1 VQNIVNKFSVIDSRG
16 MTLLTP
22 FVISKEKKIVYFHI
36 AKTGGSTIH
45 NMLRRNRLD
54 DGVLFNKKGN
64 YHEKLE
70 YFKDVAENWDKYF
83 KFTFIRN
90 KYDLL
95 FSLWVYDGKPGRT
108 FENFVK
114 SIVWPS
120 KDQYGYCIDQ
130 HYLTVDSGKCLFDYI
145 GRQENFRY
153 DLDAVIKIIGPVRH
167 NSSLRLNAAR
177 YNHRVHFSSH
187 YNKDTSQI
195 VYDKFKEEI
204 DYFGFKLTK

>member
-1 VQNIVNKFSVIDSRG
+1 MQNIIDKFSVVDSRG

-22 FVISKEKKIVYFHI
+22 FVISKERKIIYFHI

-54 DGVLFNKKGN
+54 DGVLSNKKGN

-70 YFKDVAENWDKYF
+70 YFRDVVDNWDKYF
-83 KFTFIRN
+83 KFTFVRN

-95 FSLWVYDGKPGRT
+95 FSLWNYDGKPGRT
-108 FENFVK
+108 FKNFIK
-114 SIVWPS
+114 SIVWNS

-130 HYLTVDSGKCLFDYI
+130 HYLTVDNGKCLFDYI
-145 GRQENFRY
+145 GRQENFRH
-153 DLDAVIKIIGPVRH
+153 DLDAVIKIIGPVRY
-167 NSSLRLNAAR
+167 NSSLHLNAAR

-187 YNKDTSQI
+187 YDKDTSQV
-195 VYDKFKEEI
+195 VYNKFKEEI